1 MGHSTELDFEWPQIK
16 YPYLLRHYFSN
27 PNLNAGI
34 SKNKEWIYSNLEKN
48 SISNIAIFSYFYFF
62 PLLH

>member
-27 PNLNAGI
+27 PNFNAGN
-34 SKNKEWIYSNLEKN
+34 SKNKE
-48 SISNIAIFSYFYFF
+48 
-62 PLLH
+62 